1 MLVQI
6 GDVLDRGDEELELL
20 ELLRALKQE
29 ARAKGGRVIT
39 LLGNHEILNAAGV
52 EIYASPRSAA
62 KFVDGD
68 GRSFRPGTPLAAEL
82 ATWPIACVVG
92 DTAFIHAGLTVQAA
106 REIDTTNA
114 AAAQWISRGDDAGP
128 PPQMLWPTS
137 ALSPRS
143 PLWMRDLSSP
153 PDVEPSASACG
164 ELEQA
169 LAVLGAK
176 RLIVGHTVQSTINGA
191 CGALSGAR
199 GGGPAVWRVDVGMS
213 AAMGGGTPQALELLG
228 DGRVR
233 EITV

>member
-1 MLVQI
+1 M
-6 GDVLDRGDEELELL
+6 
-20 ELLRALKQE
+20 
-29 ARAKGGRVIT
+29 
-39 LLGNHEILNAAGV
+39 
-52 EIYASPRSAA
+52 
-62 KFVDGD
+62 
-68 GRSFRPGTPLAAEL
+68 
-82 ATWPIACVVG
+82 G

-114 AAAQWISRGDDAGP
+114 AAAQWISGGDDAGP

-213 AAMGGGTPQALELLG
+213 AAMGGGTPQALELL
-228 DGRVR
+228 DNGRVR